1 MSDQEPT
8 ETRDES
14 GRFVNGNP
22 GGPGRPKG
30 SKGHSIK
37 AALERA
43 IDESFREL
51 DGRSILDALAARAI
65 KAAAEGDFRFWKEII
80 DRFDG
85 PIKQKIEQDQTVYI
99 ERLSR
104 RSLSEDDEQELD
116 NGSVPTD

>member
-1 MSDQEPT
+1 MSEDEERPV
-8 ETRDES
+8 RD
-14 GRFVNGNP
+14 GTGKFVSGNP

-43 IDESFREL
+43 IEESIRES

-104 RSLSEDDEQELD
+104 RALTDEELESEDGSLS
-116 NGSVPTD
+116 TD